1 MADHNEV
8 DASLRTAPVV
18 IATFDLMRDGSTRNV
33 KILQRSGNLSLDNSV
48 QRAILDA
55 SPFPPIPAGFEH
67 DFARVEFWFELKR

>member
-1 MADHNEV
+1 MRACERPRGDRH
-8 DASLRTAPVV
+8 
-18 IATFDLMRDGSTRNV
+18 FDLMRDGSTRNV

-55 SPFPPIPAGFEH
+55 SPFADSRGFEH